1 MLSKRPPP
9 SPDKPTT
16 GGFKQRRTEGLSP
29 EGATIITGAQHDVG
43 PLEVLF
49 HICLHRHSR
58 IQLRAV
64 WQVRVS
70 LKVAQNNVRVW
81 RLCRTGTTREAGGD
95 VRLCLEL
102 NACMYN
108 RLLFC

>member
-49 HICLHRHSR
+49 HIMSSSPFTHPAQS
-58 IQLRAV
+58 
-64 WQVRVS
+64 S
-70 LKVAQNNVRVW
+70 LASMSLPQGCTNNVRVW

-95 VRLCLEL
+95 VRTCLKL